1 MKLLVQIDAEDLV
14 KDIADGMGAA
24 VRDAAVVFIAIP
36 SVRLG
41 ASYIAVSLEFIN
53 TDGLR
58 KFGWLSEV
66 DGLKDR
72 LDSVL
77 GDMVPP
83 CDLGE
88 SERLY

>member
-1 MKLLVQIDAEDLV
+1 ME
-14 KDIADGMGAA
+14 AA

-36 SVRLG
+36 PVRLG
-41 ASYIAVSLEFIN
+41 APYTAGSLGFIN
-53 TDGLR
+53 TDGHR
-58 KFGWLSEV
+58 EFGWPSEV

-72 LDSVL
+72 LDSAL

>member
-1 MKLLVQIDAEDLV
+1 MKVLVQIDAGDLFQ
-14 KDIADGMGAA
+14 DIDDGMGVA

-36 SVRLG
+36 PVRLG
-41 ASYIAVSLEFIN
+41 APYTAVALEFIN
-53 TDGLR
+53 IR
-58 KFGWLSEV
+58 EFSWPSEV

-72 LDSVL
+72 LDSAL

-88 SERLY
+88 SKRLY